1 MRLHRFE
8 KGQWSGGRGAKR
20 RKINNVPMTSVPES
34 PEIRRHWL
42 QVLRHADVAL
52 LHHVHFLWSV
62 GEIEPL
68 TVLCRSFVVA
78 FHFRHVSLR
87 VQAWLHFVLLS
98 NTLLDSNGFG
108 WNGCM
113 MTSHLHQAP
122 EVAPFS
128 TFAAWPQNFAKST
141 QEPSNEGMN

>member
-1 MRLHRFE
+1 
-8 KGQWSGGRGAKR
+8 
-20 RKINNVPMTSVPES
+20 MTSVPES

-68 TVLCRSFVVA
+68 T
-78 FHFRHVSLR
+78 FH
-87 VQAWLHFVLLS
+87 WLHFVLLS

-128 TFAAWPQNFAKST
+128 TFAAWPQNCAKST
-141 QEPSNEGMN
+141 QRTLQ